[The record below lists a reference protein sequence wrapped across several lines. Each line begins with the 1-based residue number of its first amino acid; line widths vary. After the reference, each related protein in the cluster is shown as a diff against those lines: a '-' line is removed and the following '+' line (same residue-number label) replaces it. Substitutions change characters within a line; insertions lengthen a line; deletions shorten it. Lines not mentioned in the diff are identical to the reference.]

1 VVSSCQTA
9 ARCGSLGYVRISR
22 VLLGS
27 LGIAAALLLAAPAHA
42 NVVPRDG
49 TYGGMDAQ
57 SGAMGLFVMRDQ
69 IVAGVQ
75 YQIPITC
82 IDSDG
87 NTRQDFFKGG
97 GAFPANTRL
106 NSGLRLRHNYMEADE
121 GMSGR
126 ALGVLVTISFRGNAP
141 TMTVRANRG
150 TELPCDGTSTITL
163 TRGPLPSGNQCQYNA
178 AARKFTCD

>member
-1 VVSSCQTA
+1 M
-9 ARCGSLGYVRISR
+9 RISR
-22 VLLGS
+22 VLLTS
-27 LGIAAALLLAAPAHA
+27 LGIAASCLLAVPAHA
-42 NVVPRDG
+42 DVVPRDG
-49 TYGGMDAQ
+49 TYSGMDGQ
-57 SGAMGLFVMRDQ
+57 SAAMGTFVMRNQ

-87 NTRQDFFKGG
+87 NTMQDFFKGG

-106 NSGLRLRHNYMEADE
+106 NSRLRLQRNYMEADE

-126 ALGVLVTISFRGNAP
+126 TLGVLVTISFRGTAP

-150 TELPCDGTSTITL
+150 TELPCDGTSTIAL
-163 TRGPLPSGNQCQYNA
+163 TRGPLPSGNRCEYSA
-178 AARKFTCD
+178 ASRRFTCDQPIPGRSS

>member
-1 VVSSCQTA
+1 M
-9 ARCGSLGYVRISR
+9 RISR
-22 VLLGS
+22 ALLCS
-27 LGIAAALLLAAPAHA
+27 LGLATALLVAAPAHA
-42 NVVPRDG
+42 DVVPRDG
-49 TYGGMDAQ
+49 TYGGMDARTA
-57 SGAMGLFVMRDQ
+57 AMGLFVMRNQ

-87 NTRQDFFKGG
+87 NTRQDVFKGG

-126 ALGVLVTISFRGNAP
+126 TLGVLVTISFRGNAP

-150 TELPCDGTSTITL
+150 TDLPCDGTSTITL

-178 AARKFTCD
+178 TSRKFTCDQPIPGRSS